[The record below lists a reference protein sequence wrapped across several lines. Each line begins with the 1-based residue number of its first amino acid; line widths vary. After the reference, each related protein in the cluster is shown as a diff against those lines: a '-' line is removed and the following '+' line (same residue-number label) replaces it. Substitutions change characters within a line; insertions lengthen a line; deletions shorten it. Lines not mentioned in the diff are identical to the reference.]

1 MSNLKI
7 IYILLNFYETLQC
20 QMILMMNKIIM
31 ILKEFKL
38 KKHKLRKVLEVEV
51 GIGVEIIVY
60 RLSYSSKK

>member
-1 MSNLKI
+1 
-7 IYILLNFYETLQC
+7 
-20 QMILMMNKIIM
+20 MILMMNKIIM